1 MRTYVLSHLS
11 DAVLLRDLEALVA
24 QERTAT
30 AAVLAHI
37 AEVDARRLYLPAG
50 FPSMHAYCVGALRL
64 SEDAAYKRIQA
75 ARAARQFPALFTAV
89 AEGRL
94 HLTGLGLLVPHLTAE
109 NAGELLAA
117 ATYKT
122 KSEIEELLAQRF
134 PRTEW
139 LALVQ
144 AIPASPSLR
153 NGQLAPAQV
162 EAEGAGRVGTFA
174 DQLAPAQVETPVP
187 RPRVKPLAP
196 GRFALQLTIGQDT
209 HDKLRYA
216 QVLLSHRLPSGDLAQ
231 LFDLALDALLRQ
243 LEKQKLA
250 ATSRPQRRSRRSSGN
265 PRHIPARVKRAV
277 WERDRGRCTYVS
289 APGQRCPERRF
300 LQFDHIDPVARGGQ
314 ATVAGVRLLCRAH
327 NQYEAERTFG
337 AGFMSEKREQAR
349 RAAAE
354 ARTRA
359 AAAGTRGRAAAAES
373 RARAREAEAEART
386 RAAAATAEAR
396 AQAREAEAE
405 ARGRAAAAE
414 ARSRAVAKEQAREV
428 TTCLRE
434 LGFRAGEARRAVEC
448 CETLPDATL
457 EERVRAALKFLCPKA
472 RFHGRDEASLQ
483 ART

>member
-11 DAVLLRDLEALVA
+11 DAVLLRELEALVA
-24 QERTAT
+24 QERTAL

-50 FPSMHAYCVGALRL
+50 FPSMHAYCVGELHL

-94 HLTGLGLLVPHLTAE
+94 HLAAVCLLAPHLTAG

-153 NGQLAPAQV
+153 NGPLAPGQVGAEGAGRVGAIAGPIAPAQV
-162 EAEGAGRVGTFA
+162 EAEEAGGGGAIT
-174 DQLAPAQVETPVP
+174 DQLAPGQVEAPVL
-187 RPRVKPLAP
+187 RPRVTPLAP
-196 GRFALQLTIGQDT
+196 GRFALQFTIGQDT
-209 HDKLRYA
+209 HQKLRYA
-216 QVLLSHRLPSGDLAQ
+216 QALLSHRLPSGDLAQ
-231 LFDLALDALLRQ
+231 VFDRALDALLRQ
-243 LEKQKLA
+243 LEKQKFA
-250 ATSRPQRRSRRSSGN
+250 ATPRPRGCSRRSSGN
-265 PRHIPARVKRAV
+265 QRHIPARVKRAV
-277 WERDRGRCTYVS
+277 WQRDHGQCTFVGER
-289 APGQRCPERRF
+289 GQRCPSRKF
-300 LQFDHIDPVARGGQ
+300 LEIDHIDPVARGGQ
-314 ATVAGVRLLCRAH
+314 ATVQNLRLRCRGH

-354 ARTRA
+354 VRTRA
-359 AAAGTRGRAAAAES
+359 AAA
-373 RARAREAEAEART
+373 
-386 RAAAATAEAR
+386 EAR
-396 AQAREAEAE
+396 ACAPAREAEAE

-414 ARSRAVAKEQAREV
+414 SRSRAVAEEQARDV
-428 TTCLRE
+428 TACLRG
-434 LGFRAGEARRAVEC
+434 LGFRAGRARRAVEC
-448 CETLPDATL
+448 CATLPDATL
-457 EERVRAALKFLCPKA
+457 EERVRATLKFLCPKA
-472 RFHGRDEASLQ
+472 RFHGRDGTSLQ
-483 ART
+483 ARS